1 MVETVAYDVEEV
13 VKPFMADRITPPCSI
28 LEQEHNRPFLSSPKT
43 SVIQAFA
50 VDGSTDLMERVVF
63 MVTAIVP
70 KSRYVSMVTILF
82 SLEISELARY
92 VEREGVEARIEED
105 SIVRTVVQV
114 NSYRLDV

>member
-114 NSYRLDV
+114 NSSRLDV